1 MGHLLFWWLMEV
13 NEVIE
18 RSFKRDLKNLLKKY
32 NAELDVSVE
41 MYDFGAA
48 VNGIT
53 VYIPESYDNN
63 GNITHEAV
71 NIELTKWVDWE
82 SL

>member
-1 MGHLLFWWLMEV
+1 MEKTEIIEKLF
-13 NEVIE
+13 
-18 RSFKRDLKNLLKKY
+18 KQDLKKLLKRY
-32 NAELDVSVE
+32 SAELDVSVE
-41 MYDFGAA
+41 MYEFGAM

>member
-1 MGHLLFWWLMEV
+1 MEKTEIIEKLF
-13 NEVIE
+13 
-18 RSFKRDLKNLLKKY
+18 KQDLKKLLKRY
-32 NAELDVSVE
+32 SAELDVSVE
-41 MYDFGAA
+41 MCVFGAA

-63 GNITHEAV
+63 GNIAHEAV

>member
-1 MGHLLFWWLMEV
+1 MEKTEIIEKLF
-13 NEVIE
+13 
-18 RSFKRDLKNLLKKY
+18 KQDLKKLLKRY
-32 NAELDVSVE
+32 SAELDVSVE

>member
-1 MGHLLFWWLMEV
+1 MEI

-18 RSFKRDLKNLLKKY
+18 RSFKRDLKNLLRKY
-32 NAELDVSVE
+32 KAELDVSVE
-41 MYDFGAA
+41 MYEFGAM

-53 VYIPESYDNN
+53 VYIPAEYKSNGELISES
-63 GNITHEAV
+63 V

>member
-1 MGHLLFWWLMEV
+1 L
-13 NEVIE
+13 
-18 RSFKRDLKNLLKKY
+18 RKY

-41 MYDFGAA
+41 MYEFGAA

-63 GNITHEAV
+63 GNITHEEV
-71 NIELTKWVDWE
+71 NIELTKWINWE